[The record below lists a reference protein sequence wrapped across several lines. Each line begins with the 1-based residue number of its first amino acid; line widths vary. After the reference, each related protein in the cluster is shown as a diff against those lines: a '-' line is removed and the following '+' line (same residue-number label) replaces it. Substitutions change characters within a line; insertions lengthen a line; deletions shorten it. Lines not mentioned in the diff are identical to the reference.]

1 MKKSDNAKLVTIIP
15 IRNEESII
23 ERLYDEIINFIKI
36 FNDFNFILALDNCT
50 DNTESIL
57 NKMLKDERIVV
68 IKSNLQPGYG
78 SIIRQAFK
86 KADSMGFKWA
96 LVIDSDLS
104 NPLEEI
110 DKVENEIRNLH
121 DPKVVII
128 KGNRFSQLKPDFI
141 GVPAKRFFFS
151 TSANIFTRIFGSKY
165 SNDLTNGFRAVNLDW
180 FRSQNFIENGFP
192 SIVEEAYE
200 AIKSGGKIKDFKTIL
215 RYDQALRVESSFT
228 FDLKLL
234 INYAKYVIKLWKL
247 NKRLN

>member
-1 MKKSDNAKLVTIIP
+1 MKKSDNAKLVTVIP
-15 IRNEESII
+15 IRNEEIII
-23 ERLYDEIINFIKI
+23 ERLHDEIINFVTI
-36 FNDFNFILALDNCT
+36 FNNLNFILALDNCT

-57 NKMLKDERIVV
+57 NRVLKNEKIVV
-68 IKSNLQPGYG
+68 IKSNSKPGYG
-78 SIIRQAFK
+78 NIIRQAFK
-86 KADSMGFKWA
+86 KADSMGFEWA

-110 DKVENEIRNLH
+110 IKVENEIRNLH
-121 DPKVVII
+121 DTQVVIL
-128 KGNRFSQLKPDFI
+128 KGNRFSKLKPDFI

-180 FRSQNFIENGFP
+180 FRSQNLIENGFP

-200 AIKSGGKIKDFKTIL
+200 ALKSGGKIKDFKTIL

-234 INYAKYVIKLWKL
+234 INYSKYVIKIWTL
-247 NKRLN
+247 NRRLN